1 MKITFYNLVVKKLVQ
16 VKWSRSQYSE
26 VSRSDIADPSPVRP
40 GQKVTVMW
48 GRQKKEHTAV
58 VECYP
63 VEPEESEHTEHQD
76 GSPPRRAKKKLVSY
90 LLPFL
95 SLITTRQDYLTKNR
109 VNIVESLRTT

>member
-1 MKITFYNLVVKKLVQ
+1 M
-16 VKWSRSQYSE
+16 
-26 VSRSDIADPSPVRP
+26 SRSDIADPSPVRP

-76 GSPPRRAKKKLVSY
+76 GSPPRRAKKQLVSY

-95 SLITTRQDYLTKNR
+95 SLITTRQDYLTKDR
-109 VNIVESLRTT
+109 VNIVESLTTI